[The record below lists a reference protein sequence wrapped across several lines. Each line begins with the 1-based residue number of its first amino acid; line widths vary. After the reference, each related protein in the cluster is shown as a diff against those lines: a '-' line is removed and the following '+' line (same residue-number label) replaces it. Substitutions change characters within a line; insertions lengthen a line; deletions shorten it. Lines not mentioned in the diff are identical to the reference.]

1 MALTAEHRAE
11 LEVLG
16 PEIVRIRL
24 MASDKVAAISGFAT
38 ATTRS
43 DVESWLTEKHIE
55 GKSDHRQW
63 WWASLFFVVVSL
75 ATAVVLLSLGV
86 KNRPLAIYSFS
97 GFTGWL
103 AGAAAYFSWSVLYAH
118 QRKKHRFVTWLLFC
132 VSVAALVGFIWWLHY
147 TVRFDPA
154 PPAAALIGRPA
165 PMVAPAPVTPVAP
178 VLNPSFTCTRNGN
191 VTTCK

>member
-43 DVESWLTEKHIE
+43 DVESWLTEKRIE

-63 WWASLFFVVVSL
+63 WWASLSFVVVSL
-75 ATAVVLLSLGV
+75 ATAVVFLLLGV
-86 KNRPLAIYSFS
+86 KNPPFAIFNGS
-97 GFTGWL
+97 GFIGWL
-103 AGAAAYFSWSVLYAH
+103 AGAAVYFSWKVLYAH
-118 QRKKHRFVTWLLFC
+118 QRKKHRFATWLLFC
-132 VSVAALVGFIWWLHY
+132 VSVAALVGFLWWLHH
-147 TVRFDPA
+147 TLRFDLA
-154 PPAAALIGRPA
+154 RPAAAPIGSA
-165 PMVAPAPVTPVAP
+165 PMVAPTPVTPVAP

>member
-63 WWASLFFVVVSL
+63 CWASLFFVVVSL

-86 KNRPLAIYSFS
+86 KNRL
-97 GFTGWL
+97 FTVFPVSL
-103 AGAAAYFSWSVLYAH
+103 AGLPVQQRIFLGVFCMHTRERNTVLLHGCCFAYLSLHWWGLSG
-118 QRKKHRFVTWLLFC
+118 
-132 VSVAALVGFIWWLHY
+132 GFII
-147 TVRFDPA
+147 R
-154 PPAAALIGRPA
+154 
-165 PMVAPAPVTPVAP
+165 
-178 VLNPSFTCTRNGN
+178 
-191 VTTCK
+191 